1 MPQTEIQKEP
11 SSRRRRFRGV
21 VTSAKMQ
28 KTLVIEIERRVK
40 HPDFEKYLKRVTV
53 LKAHDEKGEGKAG
66 DLVEVEETRPISK
79 TKRWRLVRVVRK
91 AYRDDGGLSRLTVEA
106 ESQARREAKA
116 QALAKA
122 KAEKAAQAKEPE
134 GEEGDDA

>member
-1 MPQTEIQKEP
+1 MPQTEIKE
-11 SSRRRRFRGV
+11 SESRRRRFRGV

-28 KTLVIEIERRVK
+28 KTLVVEIERRVK
-40 HPDFEKYLKRVTV
+40 HPEFEKYLKRLTV
-53 LKAHDEKGEGKAG
+53 LKAHDEKGEGKTG
-66 DLVEVEETRPISK
+66 DLVEVEETRPLSK

-91 AYRDDGGLSRLTVEA
+91 AYRDEGGLSRLTVEA

-122 KAEKAAQAKEPE
+122 KAEKAAQTKEPE
-134 GEEGDDA
+134 GAEGDDA

>member
-1 MPQTEIQKEP
+1 MPQTGIQKEP

-122 KAEKAAQAKEPE
+122 KAEKAAQAKESE